1 MRLHVFP
8 PSPNAI
14 KVLAA
19 AHLLE
24 LPFEPVPVDL
34 FKGEQKSRSFTAL
47 NPNQRMPVL
56 EDDGFVLWESNAILQ
71 YLAGKRPERG
81 FWPREPRRQ
90 ADVSRWQFW
99 QAVHW
104 EPICGTYVFERVVK
118 RIMAL
123 GSANEAEV
131 TRIAPD
137 FHRSAGV
144 LNGWL
149 RARRWVTGEDLTVAD
164 VSLGAW
170 MVYADEAGYPLAT
183 YPEIGR
189 WYAAL
194 AALPGWQRALPSPDT
209 GVAA

>member
-1 MRLHVFP
+1 
-8 PSPNAI
+8 
-14 KVLAA
+14 
-19 AHLLE
+19 
-24 LPFEPVPVDL
+24 
-34 FKGEQKSRSFTAL
+34 
-47 NPNQRMPVL
+47 MPVL

-71 YLAGKRPERG
+71 YLASKRPERG
-81 FWPREPRRQ
+81 FWPSEARRQ

-99 QAVHW
+99 QAIHW
-104 EPICGTYVFERVVK
+104 GPICGTFVFERVVK

-123 GSANEAEV
+123 GPANEAEV
-131 TRIAPD
+131 MRVAPD

-144 LNGWL
+144 LDGWL
-149 RARRWVTGEDLTVAD
+149 RDRRWVTGDDLTVAD

-170 MVYADEAGYPLAT
+170 MVYAEEAGYPLAT

-194 AALPGWQRALPSPDT
+194 TALPGWQRALPSPHA

>member
-14 KVLAA
+14 KVLAG

-24 LPFEPVPVDL
+24 LPFELVTVDL
-34 FKGEQKSRSFTAL
+34 FKGEQKSRAFTAL

-71 YLAGKRPERG
+71 YLASKRPERG
-81 FWPREPRRQ
+81 FWPNEPRPQ
-90 ADVSRWQFW
+90 ADVSRWQLW
-99 QAVHW
+99 QAIHW
-104 EPICGTYVFERVVK
+104 GPTCGTYVFERVVK
-118 RIMAL
+118 RRMAL

-131 TRIAPD
+131 TRIEPD
-137 FHRSAGV
+137 FHRYAGV

-149 RARRWVTGEDLTVAD
+149 RGRSWIAGDATTVAD
-164 VSLGAW
+164 VSLAAW
-170 MVYADEAGYPLAT
+170 MVYADEAGYPLAG

-189 WYAAL
+189 WYAGI
-194 AALPGWQRALPSPDT
+194 AALPGWQRALPSE
-209 GVAA
+209 